1 MLPSLSGATRAG
13 AVDAAQ
19 KFAMIERKEPSSLE
33 ELNARLRK
41 AREEADDAAGRSR
54 PAADTRSG
62 LAFAMRIGVEL
73 VATLIVGGGIG
84 LLLDRWLGTT
94 PWLMLV
100 FFILGAAAGLVN
112 IYRVMAGLGQ
122 SVGYGHKENGG
133 DTGSPQ
139 NRSDRG

>member
-1 MLPSLSGATRAG
+1 MT
-13 AVDAAQ
+13 
-19 KFAMIERKEPSSLE
+19 EHKEPPSLE

-41 AREEADDAAGRSR
+41 ARIEADNIAGRSR
-54 PAADTRSG
+54 RKADTRSG
-62 LAFAMRIGVEL
+62 LAFAMRIGVEM

-112 IYRVMAGLGQ
+112 IYRVMTGLGQ
-122 SVGYGHKENGG
+122 SIGYRQNANSG
-133 DTGSPQ
+133 DTEPPQ
-139 NRSDRG
+139 HGSDRG